1 MAHSPSSEQRG
12 TFRLAGVHCTGCAGA
27 VEYARQANS
36 PITRVHFD
44 WANDLVHIGYQAGMI
59 TPAAIEWIIAR
70 TSCSCAPAGQGASAA
85 AQPPAQHKLQHLG
98 HGVARQPITMGH
110 QIRPYAV

>member
-12 TFRLAGVHCTGCAGA
+12 TFRLAGVHCAGA